1 MQGLPAHFGEPAGQ
15 RNTTVYM
22 GRDWGI
28 ERGRQFAALPLRGKG
43 KDLEVMLVTSR
54 DTGRW
59 VLPKGWAEEGLT
71 GSRLA
76 AKEAFE
82 EAGLVGSVA
91 AVPIGAYG
99 YDKRLPGDR
108 TTPCQVAVFTMRV
121 DQELEDW
128 PERHQRRR
136 QWFPLPEAAQ
146 LVQEQDL
153 ADLLQ
158 RLAARST

>member
-1 MQGLPAHFGEPAGQ
+1 MY
-15 RNTTVYM
+15 V
-22 GRDWGI
+22 GRDWGDQ
-28 ERGRQFAALPLRGKG
+28 RGRQFAALPLRGKG
-43 KDLEVMLVTSR
+43 KALEVMLVTSR

-71 GSRLA
+71 GSKLA

-82 EAGLVGSVA
+82 EAGVLGTVA

-99 YDKRLPGDR
+99 YEKRLPGDR
-108 TTPCQVAVFTMRV
+108 TRSCEVAVFTMQVAR
-121 DQELEDW
+121 ELDDW

-136 QWFPLPEAAQ
+136 QWFRLAEAAE

-158 RLAARST
+158 RLAARSAA